1 MSARRSR
8 TRSAAAGP
16 ARRPRR
22 PARHRLLRPVLGAA
36 LIVAG
41 IVTPIGF
48 EDVPAPLHGVAGEGT
63 AHAQDQDAQSAIMHG
78 TPDRCPQ
85 DPVPYKPSSLDGGQE
100 RRLVHPGTGDDPN
113 DFPLCGLETP
123 ACPKDPTIDEAT
135 VTDDTAQTADL
146 FLRPSMQLPGGGTD
160 SQGNPL
166 YLRDSDSNPVY
177 RYPGFCEE
185 RYFRSPS
192 VPLTDS
198 GGNPGG
204 NPVPAPAAS
213 DDVAYEAC
221 ARATGFV
228 RMIHVMPVRDAAG
241 DRLYYDGDGDPD
253 TDDPVLITQSMCR
266 LIHPPVCVAGLHR
279 VGSNTCRAV
288 VRRTWRCPDGYVPRN
303 EFNTCYKE
311 PEMAGDTPACLDG
324 RPEFV
329 AQHCRDYVGE
339 DYERNPHTVD
349 CAAID
354 VGKSLKN
361 LAEKESGPA
370 NPYWCQFASRY
381 LNVEC
386 HKSQPDG
393 SCTDRPLAYCL
404 KRASKTGGCHAI
416 AHTLNCR
423 ALQAAFEKGSAT
435 AQQVRN
441 EGCQPCILLPFEPPP
456 SDSNACPTDLTED
469 PRPPSGGNPRYYEA
483 LWRERRNLAFFY
495 LDCDSEI
502 NTEQPLDP
510 GSDCDLGNTCPGP
523 SLGVLEWSS
532 GHHSGL
538 AIVNSPV
545 VLRVE
550 DVPAARHERIYP
562 TSRGG
567 VLLAKRPESFL
578 AFDDI
583 GDVSTD
589 DLGTALRIRVWPQL
603 DAQTSYTR
611 QVANAFIDDGSGGG
625 CIFSNRPQFRI
636 IVQELWPDI
645 PKSRER
651 IAELF
656 GEDSLAWWDGLDPSL
671 RETYTEARDFVYWDD
686 TQSFG
691 TQDERKAALD
701 RALRERSMDPEEVT
715 CNVGDTIWC
724 RWYPT
729 RSGYYELRGASASEV
744 RYFSGPPR
752 WKSGYLETVLR
763 RYLAD
768 PDNKTNTE
776 SVLGIAGLTAE
787 EAGINVGLTAPL
799 AIGSDSEMLLTEAVG
814 LLAQCPAIDQ
824 RIECRNTEPSGIYEE
839 TAPIG
844 IQVHEIRVA
853 TRAPNTQ

>member
-8 TRSAAAGP
+8 TRSAVAGP

-41 IVTPIGF
+41 VVTPIGAG
-48 EDVPAPLHGVAGEGT
+48 DVPEPLRGVAGETTVLG
-63 AHAQDQDAQSAIMHG
+63 QSAIMRG
-78 TPDRCPQ
+78 TPNDCPE
-85 DPVPYKPSSLDGGQE
+85 DPVPYKPSRFMGVDD
-100 RRLVHPGTGDDPN
+100 RRLVHPGIGDDPN
-113 DFPLCGLETP
+113 DSPLCGLETP

-146 FLRPSMQLPGGGTD
+146 FLRPSMQLPGGDTD
-160 SQGNPL
+160 SQA
-166 YLRDSDSNPVY
+166 NPVY

-185 RYFRSPS
+185 RYFASAVIPQA
-192 VPLTDS
+192 DAS
-198 GGNPGG
+198 GTPN
-204 NPVPAPAAS
+204 PAPS
-213 DDVAYEAC
+213 DDAAYAKC
-221 ARATGFV
+221 ANATGFV
-228 RMIHVMPVRDAAG
+228 VMIHSMWVLDTDG
-241 DRLYYDGDGDPD
+241 DRVLFDDDDDPD
-253 TDDPVLITQSMCR
+253 TPPNISITQSMCR

-288 VRRTWRCPDGYVPRN
+288 VRRTWRCADGYVPTN

-311 PEMAGDTPACLDG
+311 PEMAGDTPACGLGAPD
-324 RPEFV
+324 FV

-354 VGKSLKN
+354 VGKSLKY
-361 LAEKESGPA
+361 LAEKESGPV
-370 NPYWCQFASRY
+370 NPYWCQFASSY
-381 LNVEC
+381 LKVEC
-386 HKSQPDG
+386 HQTPPVG
-393 SCTDRPLAYCL
+393 SCTERPLAYCL

-423 ALQAAFEKGSAT
+423 ALQAAFKDGFAT

-469 PRPPSGGNPRYYEA
+469 PRPPSGGNPRYYEV

-495 LDCDSEI
+495 LDCESEI

-567 VLLAKRPESFL
+567 VLLAKPPESFL

-611 QVANAFIDDGSGGG
+611 QVAGAFIDDGSGGG
-625 CIFSNRPQFRI
+625 CIFPNRPQFRI

-744 RYFSGPPR
+744 RYFSGPPL

-768 PDNKTNTE
+768 PGNKTNTE
-776 SVLGIAGLTAE
+776 SVLDIAGLTAE

-799 AIGSDSEMLLTEAVG
+799 AIGGDSEMLLTEAVG
-814 LLAQCPAIDQ
+814 LLAHCPAIDQ
-824 RIECRNTEPSGIYEE
+824 RVNCRNTEPSGIYEE

-853 TRAPNTQ
+853 TRAPNP